1 MVNSYDPHASTDDIE
16 PRQYNDDDDLDDDE
30 ELIDPTMRENPD
42 DSMDDLGLDPLH
54 YGDEDTEQ
62 LDDEL
67 DSTRQM

>member
-16 PRQYNDDDDLDDDE
+16 PRQYQDDLDEDE
-30 ELIDPTMRENPD
+30 ELVDPNVYENPD
-42 DSMDDLGLDPLH
+42 DPMDDPWVDPMH
-54 YGDEDTEQ
+54 YGEDDTER